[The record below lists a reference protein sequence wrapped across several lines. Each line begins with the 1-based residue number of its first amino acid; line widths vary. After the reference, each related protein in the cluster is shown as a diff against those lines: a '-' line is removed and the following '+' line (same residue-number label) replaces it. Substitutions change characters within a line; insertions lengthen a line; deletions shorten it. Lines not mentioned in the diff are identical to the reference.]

1 MKVKLESEGME
12 IHAEWYRWIFNM
24 KAGIKEKRWGIL
36 REKEERV
43 KLRGEGRQ
51 GKEAGQQK
59 KATCSERQSNLIDE

>member
-1 MKVKLESEGME
+1 
-12 IHAEWYRWIFNM
+12 M

>member
-1 MKVKLESEGME
+1 MKVKLESEGLE

-43 KLRGEGRQ
+43 KLRGKAGR
-51 GKEAGQQK
+51 
-59 KATCSERQSNLIDE
+59 ERRLDSRKRQHAVKDSPIQ